1 MFLELSH
8 TKLNVYVYA
17 NELIIECYALVNL
30 LPFEERFNLVQQIKR
45 AALSVKLNIAEGATR
60 KSPQERRRFF
70 EISRGSLVE
79 IDAAFE
85 VCVKLNYCQIERL
98 QRLSVLLNKIY
109 AMLCK
114 MIV

>member
-8 TKLNVYVYA
+8 TKLNVYSYA
-17 NELIIECYALVNL
+17 NELIIECYALVKL

-60 KSPQERRRFF
+60 KSLQERRRFF

-85 VCVKLNYCQIERL
+85 VCVKLNYCQIESL

-109 AMLCK
+109 SMLCK
-114 MIV
+114 MMG